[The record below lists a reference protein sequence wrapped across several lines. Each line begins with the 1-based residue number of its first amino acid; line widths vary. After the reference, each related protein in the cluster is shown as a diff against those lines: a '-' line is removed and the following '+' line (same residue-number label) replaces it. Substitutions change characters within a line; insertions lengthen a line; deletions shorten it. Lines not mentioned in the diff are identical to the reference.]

1 MTSESS
7 ILKIVKEDMLR
18 DLAESKDRLHINSI
32 KSKINVSS
40 FLTFKALK
48 EFEKEGLIKTKKDLI
63 SLTVDGQKKSKNIL
77 RKYLILENYFKK
89 YPDVDDIT
97 AHKKAHTLERYVS
110 EEVIR
115 NIKRMH
121 TLKENAIPSTN
132 FSLRKEGLIADI
144 NITKNHNLFERIVS
158 MGIFPGNRI
167 KILAIIPEIFVV
179 KIGNKKFALGFNPDK
194 DFRIEYLSVA
204 HIKRLL
210 LSGQVHAAV
219 LPEPHISQLLFE
231 SKGYFHGVFPEKAIS
246 DSLKSGRLEL
256 DFKVIKQEYLEP
268 FIKALGY
275 PPVNKG
281 IYYDPS
287 LGKFH

>member
-1 MTSESS
+1 
-7 ILKIVKEDMLR
+7 MLR

-167 KILAIIPEIFVV
+167 EILAIIPDIFVV
-179 KIGNKKFALGFNPDK
+179 KIGNKKFALA
-194 DFRIEYLSVA
+194 REISEE
-204 HIKRLL
+204 IK
-210 LSGQVHAAV
+210 
-219 LPEPHISQLLFE
+219 I
-231 SKGYFHGVFPEKAIS
+231 
-246 DSLKSGRLEL
+246 LE
-256 DFKVIKQEYLEP
+256 I
-268 FIKALGY
+268 
-275 PPVNKG
+275 
-281 IYYDPS
+281 
-287 LGKFH
+287 